1 MRISDWSSDVC
12 SSDLHALGCSPGCSI
27 ERPSA
32 RAKLS
37 VNTFELV
44 DASGQAGRGDAL
56 GCCFWRRSCLMFGK
70 HKGDAAPVGDAGGDC
85 ESHQYCQHYEGG
97 RLDQGHD
104 ETHGRNGE
112 EEIPRMTTG
121 LETVERENLLAHQ

>member
-27 ERPSA
+27 ERPYA

-56 GCCFWRRSCLMFGK
+56 GCCFLPRFCLMLGK
-70 HKGDAAPVGDAGGDC
+70 HKGDAAPAGEAGAAC
-85 ESHQYCQHYEGG
+85 QNPQYFYPYEGRRLEPGHYEPRCRNRQDEIQ
-97 RLDQGHD
+97 RLPPQ
-104 ETHGRNGE
+104 
-112 EEIPRMTTG
+112 
-121 LETVERENLLAHQ
+121 